1 MRYKLYIT
9 FGSIQWFFFI
19 FTNTVVVPLSIGVA
33 FSLSQ
38 EAVFS
43 MMMYSF
49 IFTGLASFIQG
60 WVGHQFPLME
70 GHSGLWWG
78 FYLSMAA
85 TLRALGFSFE
95 EIGGS
100 ISTGVII
107 VGALVFLIGL
117 LNVVKWFHFLFT
129 TMVRNIYVLM
139 LSIQLGVLFFL
150 RMFETN
156 QDGSLV
162 VWSACISVSI
172 VILVMIMNTKGK
184 GQMRNFALLI
194 GLVVGWIVYRMFEAK
209 ELTVVEGSRILFP
222 LGTPTFVWSIVIVTV
237 IAGLLNIINTF
248 AAVEV
253 AESLYEM
260 KVEERRYRMSFMIT
274 GIFTILAGLFGLV
287 PFAPFTSSI
296 GFLESSKVTE
306 RKPFLIGSLLLIAIG
321 LIAPISNYLLTMP
334 LTIGNAVLFVAYLQL
349 FGTGLKGM
357 KPLTLTTSVVYRI
370 AFPLMCGIGVM
381 MMNPNIWGSLPFFM
395 QPLLSNGFLVA
406 ILVALIIENMIRLK
420 HSFTI

>member
-1 MRYKLYIT
+1 
-9 FGSIQWFFFI
+9 
-19 FTNTVVVPLSIGVA
+19 
-33 FSLSQ
+33 
-38 EAVFS
+38 
-43 MMMYSF
+43 
-49 IFTGLASFIQG
+49 
-60 WVGHQFPLME
+60 
-70 GHSGLWWG
+70 
-78 FYLSMAA
+78 
-85 TLRALGFSFE
+85 
-95 EIGGS
+95 
-100 ISTGVII
+100 
-107 VGALVFLIGL
+107 
-117 LNVVKWFHFLFT
+117 
-129 TMVRNIYVLM
+129 
-139 LSIQLGVLFFL
+139 
-150 RMFETN
+150 
-156 QDGSLV
+156 
-162 VWSACISVSI
+162 
-172 VILVMIMNTKGK
+172 
-184 GQMRNFALLI
+184 
-194 GLVVGWIVYRMFEAK
+194 
-209 ELTVVEGSRILFP
+209 
-222 LGTPTFVWSIVIVTV
+222 
-237 IAGLLNIINTF
+237 
-248 AAVEV
+248 
-253 AESLYEM
+253 
-260 KVEERRYRMSFMIT
+260 MIT